1 MIPSGQCLAQRCV
14 LIFLLTLLPILLP
27 TSYVPFLTHL
37 RFTPIFDIMLIP
49 FRFSPVAIAVAAA
62 VASIASV
69 ASVSSA
75 YAQTEVVKPA
85 SAEEAAKTPSVPP
98 SKKRMRRLKRTC
110 RK

>member
-1 MIPSGQCLAQRCV
+1 LCPDLFADLVAYFVADLVRPVSH
-14 LIFLLTLLPILLP
+14 P
-27 TSYVPFLTHL
+27 
-37 RFTPIFDIMLIP
+37 FTPIFDIMLIP